1 MHSDYFVLITDEYF
15 GIFEISAKTYP
26 QEFLENLSNVSVVK
40 GNMLENFLI
49 KKLGRNILINKNFSL
64 FTGIGNLYSRHPS

>member
-1 MHSDYFVLITDEYF
+1 MCSEYFILITNEHF
-15 GIFEISAKTYP
+15 GIFEISAQSYP

-40 GNMLENFLI
+40 GDMLENFLI
-49 KKLGRNILINKNFSL
+49 EKLGRNILINKNFSL